1 MVQLFLDKA
10 GKQLP
15 VIIEE
20 SNQKLRL
27 FIIGDQSSSLQSW
40 VLGERLA
47 EVLLESFSCRVE
59 WEREHIFG
67 IWMIYVPELDLWG
80 TGDTKEEAVEDL
92 VSAAEDYREVFL
104 KCIPFYL
111 SAGREKHLPYIL
123 RLALARGDR
132 EKIKTLLGL

>member
-80 TGDTKEEAVEDL
+80 TGDTKEEA
-92 VSAAEDYREVFL
+92 
-104 KCIPFYL
+104 
-111 SAGREKHLPYIL
+111 
-123 RLALARGDR
+123 ARGSCFCSR
-132 EKIKTLLGL
+132 GLPGSLSEVHSFLFECRA